1 MEIDNWL
8 RQSMKDSVYWAEST
22 MSRRFRRVTLSAAPI
37 DVGPILREHLFQKTK
52 TVIMTSATLAT
63 AGKFDFFKS
72 RVGLTQTEVAGAGQ
86 PVRLREAGANHL
98 AEGHARP
105 DGEGRRSSRSGR
117 SR

>member
-1 MEIDNWL
+1 
-8 RQSMKDSVYWAEST
+8 MKDSVYWVEST
-22 MSRRFRRVTLSAAPI
+22 MSRRFRRVTLAAAPI

-72 RVGLTQTEVAGAGQ
+72 RVGLTQAESLCWAARSTTRSRRKSIL
-86 PVRLREAGANHL
+86 P
-98 AEGHARP
+98 EGHARP
-105 DGEGRRSSRSGR
+105 DRRRPGSSRRGR